1 MNIKRIWKMFKRHRH
16 SFRHGSTHCN
26 FRRKKTFVLPVTHD
40 GRYLLKKGIKLEGHR
55 KVGIYS
61 FLTNQKQ
68 KSIFLVVC

>member
-1 MNIKRIWKMFKRHRH
+1 MSKRHRH

-26 FRRKKTFVLPVTHD
+26 FQRKKTFVSPVTHD
-40 GRYLLKKGIKLEGHR
+40 GRYLLKRGIKLEGHR